1 MSTRASSSSQS
12 QSISDEQLL
21 ERLRDGETAAGEELV
36 RRYCQP
42 LLRYLQRVGGSEQL
56 AEELHQQTWASVLEH
71 IEKFD
76 AKSSGSG
83 GFKAWVFRIATNKA
97 NDHWRGLGRE
107 KTAKQG
113 MRLVVD
119 QEASPAGVRMEQTEQ
134 EAKLKKA
141 IEQLPENQK
150 QVVMLRYYSGLKFI
164 EIAEMLGCP
173 LNTALGRM
181 HKAMIRLR
189 EVMEEE
195 TTTREGKETAGG
207 V

>member
-107 KTAKQG
+107 KTAKQ
-113 MRLVVD
+113 
-119 QEASPAGVRMEQTEQ
+119 
-134 EAKLKKA
+134 
-141 IEQLPENQK
+141 
-150 QVVMLRYYSGLKFI
+150 
-164 EIAEMLGCP
+164 
-173 LNTALGRM
+173 
-181 HKAMIRLR
+181 
-189 EVMEEE
+189 
-195 TTTREGKETAGG
+195 
-207 V
+207 

>member
-1 MSTRASSSSQS
+1 
-12 QSISDEQLL
+12 
-21 ERLRDGETAAGEELV
+21 
-36 RRYCQP
+36 
-42 LLRYLQRVGGSEQL
+42 
-56 AEELHQQTWASVLEH
+56 
-71 IEKFD
+71 
-76 AKSSGSG
+76 
-83 GFKAWVFRIATNKA
+83 
-97 NDHWRGLGRE
+97 
-107 KTAKQG
+107 